1 MFKNIIAIAL
11 LTLTAMLSA
20 CSTVDRNEQYGPL
33 THVRQDKS
41 VDIGSYVQ
49 WNEEYAVTAKHVLNV
64 ENVAYVS
71 TDYDLVFFK
80 HKSTAPLKWAET
92 KKNEPLT
99 SKGFP
104 FFPSRE
110 KEKVIEAKSV
120 DINLTMD
127 DMPDYYLLSAQ
138 LINGMSGGPVFN
150 QFNEVVGIN
159 IGYTKRTYNIDNKT
173 QIYSVYL
180 SYQGIKKEWDK
191 FQNIN
196 TH

>member
-1 MFKNIIAIAL
+1 MFKNIITIAL
-11 LTLTAMLSA
+11 LTLTAILSG
-20 CSTVDRNEQYGPL
+20 CSTIDRHEQYGPL
-33 THVRQDKS
+33 TYVHQDKS

-49 WNEEYAVTAKHVLNV
+49 WNEDYAVTAKHVRNV
-64 ENVAYVS
+64 KNVAYVS
-71 TDYDLVFFK
+71 ADYDLVFFE

-138 LINGMSGGPVFN
+138 LVSGMSGGPVFN

-159 IGYTKRTYNIDNKT
+159 IGYTKRLYNIDNKT

-180 SYQGIKKEWDK
+180 SYQGIQKEWNK
-191 FQNIN
+191 FQKVSQ
-196 TH
+196 H